1 MKTNILNLS
10 AAAYLS
16 FFVLFTGT
24 LFAQSASNLTGI
36 FEGTRS
42 QFDETHQKI
51 AKEFSYKYELTQ
63 RENVVQGISTIIG
76 EDGNYA
82 EVGIRGI
89 VIKNKFYFEE
99 YKMLDQIKGE
109 NTQWCYK
116 SGVLNISEKGNQV
129 QLSGETP
136 SYMVDYGFACSGGIT
151 KLSATKPE
159 KEENSINKNEM
170 NVSNLE
176 IDFYPNPTT
185 DFAKIKLYAEKDSKI
200 KLEVFDL
207 TGKAAIVAI
216 EKNISKGEFRQSI
229 DVSKFVKGMYIFKV
243 TLNNEVHTQEFL
255 KY

>member
-10 AAAYLS
+10 AVAYLS

-42 QFDETHQKI
+42 QFDATHQKI
-51 AKEFSYKYELTQ
+51 AKEFTYKYELTQ
-63 RENVVQGISTIIG
+63 RENIVEGISTIIG

-99 YKMLDQIKGE
+99 FKMLDQINSE
-109 NTQWCYK
+109 NMQWCYK

-129 QLSGETP
+129 YLTGETP
-136 SYMVDYGFACSGGIT
+136 SYMVNYGFACSGGIT
-151 KLSATKPE
+151 KLSATKLE
-159 KEENSINKNEM
+159 KEENVDNKSMSVE
-170 NVSNLE
+170 SNFE
-176 IDFYPNPTT
+176 IDIYPNPTS
-185 DFAKIKLYAEKDSKI
+185 DFAKVKFYAEKDSKI
-200 KLEVFDL
+200 KIEIFDL
-207 TGKAAIVAI
+207 TGKAAMVAI
-216 EKNISKGEFRQSI
+216 EKNIAKGEFRQSI
-229 DVSKFVKGMYIFKV
+229 DVSKFANGMYIFKA
-243 TLNNEVHTQEFL
+243 TLNDEVHTHEFV